1 MTAPALPLTV
11 RASLAA
17 TGVLLLALACAAP
30 APFPGPP
37 PGPESDARAVL
48 DRFSAAVAGGRFDV
62 AYPLLS
68 ARWRSRATPS
78 QLASD
83 LAASGAVGRDA
94 VERVRALLAAGAP
107 VSVNGDTAALPI
119 AGDKAARL
127 VREGGAWRVDAL
139 E

>member
-1 MTAPALPLTV
+1 V
-11 RASLAA
+11 
-17 TGVLLLALACAAP
+17 
-30 APFPGPP
+30 PP
-37 PGPESDARAVL
+37 PSATEGDARAVL
-48 DRFSAAVAGGRFDV
+48 DRFSAAVSAGHWDA

-68 ARWRSRATPS
+68 ARWRARATPS
-78 QLASD
+78 RLASD

-94 VERVRALLAAGAP
+94 VERVRALLAAGSP
-107 VSVNGDTAALPI
+107 VPVDGDVATLAV